1 MADYSH
7 DSWEARYV
15 TVVREGGHQ
24 QFFARL
30 LQAVDVTSLVI
41 VSPWISS
48 LASEATIASILDFI
62 DRNKVPT
69 VAIMRH
75 PSKEPMNLDA
85 ATALRQSRNVVLYY
99 NNELHAK
106 IYVCRCSPCGFALLG
121 SANLTGR
128 ATRSHEVGLMVEG
141 KGYGVEIVEEL
152 ERLGWNDIP
161 NRAGT
166 TRDPQSRGLPP
177 VVQEE

>member
-1 MADYSH
+1 MAGRSH

-15 TVVREGGHQ
+15 IVVREGGHQ

-41 VSPWISS
+41 VSPWVSS
-48 LASEATIASILDFI
+48 LAGEVTLASILDFI
-62 DRNKVPT
+62 DRNRVPT

-75 PSKEPMNLDA
+75 PSKESMNLEA

-106 IYVCRCSPCGFALLG
+106 VYVCRCAPFGFALLG
-121 SANLTGR
+121 SANLTGK
-128 ATRSHEVGLMVEG
+128 ATRSHEVGLMIEG
-141 KGYGVEIVEEL
+141 KGPGAEIVEEL
-152 ERLGWNDIP
+152 EVLGWHDIP

-166 TRDPQSRGLPP
+166 TKDPQSRGLPP
-177 VVQEE
+177 IVQEE